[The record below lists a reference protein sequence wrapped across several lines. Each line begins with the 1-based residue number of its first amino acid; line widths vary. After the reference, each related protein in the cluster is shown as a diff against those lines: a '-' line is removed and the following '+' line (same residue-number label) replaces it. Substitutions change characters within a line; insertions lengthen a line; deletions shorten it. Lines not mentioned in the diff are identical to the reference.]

1 MCTTARSDG
10 AMAPAE
16 SSDPGNFF
24 KGMHARFDEM
34 LEAGRNHPALI
45 DAITTQAFD
54 LFEQNVARHTQG
66 LQVLACH
73 KGCPACCC
81 IRVTATA
88 PEVFLLADYVR
99 RIHAT
104 AAGAH
109 LNLPGR
115 IAEAHA
121 ISQGLNA
128 DNRMAAQCYCPMIFN
143 GSCIIHPIRP
153 LACRGHASFDKQ
165 ACLDAAAGHPVE
177 VSLSEP
183 HSVIRSLV
191 QNALQSALRGKG
203 YAWRSYE
210 LIHALHLTLTD
221 DDVTTEWSRGND
233 PLAPAVIPD
242 TDWDGLATMFDQV
255 IHGTVQG

>member
-1 MCTTARSDG
+1 MTS
-10 AMAPAE
+10 AE
-16 SSDPGNFF
+16 SSDPGDFF
-24 KGMHARFDEM
+24 KGMHARFDDM
-34 LEAGRNHPALI
+34 LTAGRNHPALI

-54 LFEQNVARHTQG
+54 LFERNVAAHTQG

-88 PEVFLLADYVR
+88 PEVFLLADYIR

-104 AAGAH
+104 PAGAQ
-109 LNLPGR
+109 LNLPRR
-115 IAEAHA
+115 ISEARAIAQDLDAE
-121 ISQGLNA
+121 
-128 DNRMAAQCYCPMIFN
+128 NRMAAQCYCPLILN

-165 ACLDAAAGHPVE
+165 GCMNAAAGLPVE

-183 HSVIRSLV
+183 HAVIRSLV

-210 LIHALHLTLTD
+210 LIHALHLALGAED
-221 DDVTTEWSRGND
+221 AVAEWSSGRD
-233 PLAPAVIPD
+233 PLAPAVVAD

-255 IHGTVQG
+255 IQPAAQA